1 MAKDL
6 FHNAVRNAL
15 EKDGW
20 TITADPLRLVYED
33 EKFEPDLAAEK
44 ILIAERGIEKIA
56 VEIKSFIGQTFRQD
70 FYEALGQFLH
80 YHFVLSEVEPDR
92 QLILAIPHT
101 AYNTYFGKAYVG
113 QLIQKHKIPL
123 LVYHT
128 KNIEIVQWIK

>member
-1 MAKDL
+1 MAKDI
-6 FHNAVRNAL
+6 FHKLVRSAL

-20 TITADPLRLVYED
+20 TITADPLRLEYEE

-44 ILIAERGIEKIA
+44 ILVAEKGATKIA

-80 YHFVLSEVEPDR
+80 YHFVLSKVEPDR
-92 QLILAIPHT
+92 KLLLAVPHT
-101 AYNTYFGKAYVG
+101 AYNTNFQKAYVLEMVE
-113 QLIQKHKIPL
+113 QYKIPM

-128 KNIEIVQWIK
+128 KNDELIQWIN